1 MPEPQVN
8 DKELYNRL
16 KKKDKE
22 AFIAAYDAYL
32 DHIYRFVFFKVS
44 SQAEAEDITSQ
55 VFLKAWNH
63 IQKSNLTDHKTLKS
77 LLYKIARNTVIDH
90 YRRKSRQL
98 EVSLEN
104 QDLAQGEID
113 ESQDIHRKVEIASEY
128 KNISER
134 MKLIKD
140 EYREVILLRYI
151 NELSFGEIAEILDK
165 TKGNT
170 RVLLYRAM
178 KALKEVSRGLDED

>member
-1 MPEPQVN
+1 MSGSKVN
-8 DKELYNRL
+8 DKELYSRL

-44 SQAEAEDITSQ
+44 SSTEAEDITSQ

-63 IQKSNLTDHKTLKS
+63 IQKSKLRDYKTLKS

-90 YRRKSRQL
+90 YRKKSRQL
-98 EVSLEN
+98 ETSLEN
-104 QDLAQGEID
+104 QGLAQSEID
-113 ESQDIHRKVEIASEY
+113 EAQDIHKQMEIATDFE
-128 KNISER
+128 NISER

-140 EYREVILLRYI
+140 EYREVILLRYV
-151 NELSFGEIAEILDK
+151 NELSFTEIAEILSK

-170 RVLLYRAM
+170 RVLLFRAM
-178 KALKEVSRGLDED
+178 KALKEVSRDIDEA